1 MFSLDQKYIQRLVES
16 SPDIIIAVDS
26 GGTIVYYNDGARK
39 SLQYGGQEMI
49 GRKADDIYPSIEEAR
64 RVMKAMRDSGDS
76 GRISNFETVF
86 RDKSGALIPVMISG
100 SIIYDDENKEI
111 GSIGF
116 ARDIRRMRQRE
127 QLATAGE
134 IAVSL
139 AHEINNPLES
149 ITINLELL
157 ARAIEG
163 HMKDAELATE
173 NEHLDAIRA
182 GIGRVNAIVRRLDE
196 MSRRGVYETRDYMNG
211 KRMADLAPREAVTL
225 PKHFNEHTQ
234 AAPGGEQSWPLAG
247 MAVLVLDDDV
257 EVITSLADVLRAE
270 RCIVHTAMRP
280 SAALGVLRNMKVD
293 AVISDVVM
301 PEMDGYEF
309 YLHVKQ
315 EMPQIPVVLM
325 TAYYY
330 DKDHIIKRSK
340 LKGLEGAIF
349 KKPVNPAKLRQ
360 MLISMRQKGTATAKP
375 PVPPTT
381 IPQPGADR
389 YHPDPFRSCDAREA
403 AHSDANPRR
412 ARE

>member
-1 MFSLDQKYIQRLVES
+1 MFSLDQKYIQRLIES
-16 SPDIIIAVDS
+16 SPDMIVAVDS
-26 GGTIVYYNDGARK
+26 DGTIVYYNDGARK
-39 SLQYGGQEMI
+39 SLHYTGQEMI
-49 GRKADDIYPSIEEAR
+49 GRKADDIYPSLEEAR
-64 RVMKAMRDSGDS
+64 RVMKAMRDSDDG
-76 GRISNFETVF
+76 GRISNFETNF
-86 RDKSGALIPVMISG
+86 RDKDGSLIPVMISG
-100 SIIYDDENKEI
+100 SIIYDDEHKEI

-116 ARDIRRMRQRE
+116 ARDIRRMRVRQ
-127 QLATAGE
+127 QLATVGE

-149 ITINLELL
+149 ITNNLELL

-196 MSRRGVYETRDYMNG
+196 MSRKGIYETRDYLNG
-211 KRMADLAPREAVTL
+211 KRMADLAPREAATL
-225 PKHFNEHTQ
+225 PKHITEHAQ
-234 AAPGGEQSWPLAG
+234 ALTSSEQGWPLAG
-247 MAVLVLDDDV
+247 MAVLVLDDDG
-257 EVITSLADVLRAE
+257 EVVTSLADVLRAE

-280 SAALGVLRNMKVD
+280 SAALGVLRNMKID

-349 KKPVNPAKLRQ
+349 KKPVNPGKLRQ
-360 MLISMRQKGTATAKP
+360 MLIAMRQKNAAPPKP
-375 PVPPTT
+375 PIPPASTETPPTQT
-381 IPQPGADR
+381 GATR
-389 YHPDPFRSCDAREA
+389 
-403 AHSDANPRR
+403 
-412 ARE
+412 

>member
-1 MFSLDQKYIQRLVES
+1 MLSLDKKYFQRLIES
-16 SPDIIIAVDS
+16 SPDIIIAVDKS
-26 GGTIVYYNDGARK
+26 GTVNYYNDGART
-39 SLQYGGQEMI
+39 SLGYSSEEII
-49 GRKADDIYPSIEEAR
+49 GENCSRIYASIDDAR
-64 RVMKAMRDSGDS
+64 RVMKAMRESADKGKIAS
-76 GRISNFETVF
+76 FETNF
-86 RDKSGALIPVMISG
+86 RNKDGELIPVMITG
-100 SIIYDDENKEI
+100 SLIHDDDGNEI

-116 ARDIRRMRQRE
+116 ARDIRRMRHNQ

-149 ITINLELL
+149 ITNNLELL

-173 NEHLDAIRA
+173 NEHLDAIRT
-182 GIGRVNAIVRRLDE
+182 GISRVNAIVRRLDE

-211 KRMADLAPREAVTL
+211 KRMADLAPREAVAL
-225 PKHFNEHTQ
+225 PKHFNEHPQ
-234 AAPGGEQSWPLAG
+234 AAAGAEQSWPLAG

-257 EVITSLADVLRAE
+257 EVVTSLADVLRAE
-270 RCIVHTAMRP
+270 RCIVHTATRP

-315 EMPQIPVVLM
+315 QMPYIPVVLM

-360 MLISMRQKGTATAKP
+360 MLISMRQKGPAATKP
-375 PVPPTT
+375 PAPPTST
-381 IPQPGADR
+381 PQAGADR
-389 YHPDPFRSCDAREA
+389 
-403 AHSDANPRR
+403 
-412 ARE
+412 

>member
-1 MFSLDQKYIQRLVES
+1 MIV
-16 SPDIIIAVDS
+16 AVDS
-26 GGTIVYYNDGARK
+26 DGTIVYYNDGARTNLHY
-39 SLQYGGQEMI
+39 SGQEMI
-49 GRKADDIYPSIEEAR
+49 GEKVLRIYPSIEEAR
-64 RVMKAMRDSGDS
+64 RVMTAMRESGQG
-76 GRISNFETVF
+76 GRISNFETAF
-86 RDKSGALIPVMISG
+86 KNKDGELIPVMISG
-100 SIIYDDENKEI
+100 SLINDDEGKEI

-149 ITINLELL
+149 ITNNLELL
-157 ARAIEG
+157 ARAVEG

-182 GIGRVNAIVRRLDE
+182 GIVRVSAIVRRLDE
-196 MSRRGVYETRDYMNG
+196 NCRKGVYETRDYLNG
-211 KRMADLAPREAVTL
+211 KRMADLAPREAA
-225 PKHFNEHTQ
+225 PIHKHDTDHG
-234 AAPGGEQSWPLAG
+234 AAPGPEQSWPLAG
-247 MAVLVLDDDV
+247 MTVLVLDDDV
-257 EVITSLADVLRAE
+257 EVVTSLADVLRAE
-270 RCIVHTAMRP
+270 RCIVHTATRP
-280 SAALGVLRNMKVD
+280 SVALGIVRNMKIE

-309 YLHVKQ
+309 YLQVKQ
-315 EMPQIPVVLM
+315 ELPHIPVVLM

-360 MLISMRQKGTATAKP
+360 MLIAMRQKGAASPKP
-375 PVPPTT
+375 EA
-381 IPQPGADR
+381 PQPGA
-389 YHPDPFRSCDAREA
+389 
-403 AHSDANPRR
+403 AH
-412 ARE
+412 

>member
-1 MFSLDQKYIQRLVES
+1 MFSLDQKYIQRLIES
-16 SPDIIIAVDS
+16 SPDMIVAVDS
-26 GGTIVYYNDGARK
+26 DGTIVYYNDGARK
-39 SLQYGGQEMI
+39 SLHYTGQEMI
-49 GRKADDIYPSIEEAR
+49 GGQVSAIYPSIDEAR
-64 RVMKAMRDSGDS
+64 RVMKAMRDSGDG
-76 GRISNFETVF
+76 GRISNFETNF
-86 RDKSGALIPVMISG
+86 RDKDGSLIPVMISG
-100 SIIYDDENKEI
+100 SIIYDDEHKEI

-116 ARDIRRMRQRE
+116 ARDIRRMRARQ
-127 QLATAGE
+127 QLATVGE

-149 ITINLELL
+149 ITNNLELL
-157 ARAIEG
+157 ARAIDG

-196 MSRRGVYETRDYMNG
+196 MSRKGIYETRDYLNG
-211 KRMADLAPREAVTL
+211 KRMADLAPREAVAL
-225 PKHFNEHTQ
+225 PKHITEHAQ
-234 AAPGGEQSWPLAG
+234 APTSSEQGWPLAG
-247 MAVLVLDDDV
+247 MAVLVLDDDG
-257 EVITSLADVLRAE
+257 EVVTSLADVLRAE

-280 SAALGVLRNMKVD
+280 SAALGILRNMKID

-309 YLHVKQ
+309 YVHVKQ

-349 KKPVNPAKLRQ
+349 KKPVNPGKLRQ
-360 MLISMRQKGTATAKP
+360 MLIAMRQKNAAPPKP
-375 PVPPTT
+375 PMPPASTETPPT
-381 IPQPGADR
+381 QPGATR
-389 YHPDPFRSCDAREA
+389 
-403 AHSDANPRR
+403 
-412 ARE
+412 

>member
-16 SPDIIIAVDS
+16 SPDMIVAVDS
-26 GGTIVYYNDGARK
+26 DGTIVYYNDGART
-39 SLQYGGQEMI
+39 SLRYSGQEMI
-49 GRKADDIYPSIEEAR
+49 GEKVLRIYPSIEEAR
-64 RVMKAMRDSGDS
+64 RVMTAMRESGQR
-76 GRISNFETVF
+76 GRISNFETIF
-86 RDKSGALIPVMISG
+86 KSKDGEMIPVMISG
-100 SIIYDDENKEI
+100 SLINDDEGKEI

-149 ITINLELL
+149 ITNNLELL
-157 ARAIEG
+157 ARAVEG

-182 GIGRVNAIVRRLDE
+182 GIVRVSAIVRRLDE
-196 MSRRGVYETRDYMNG
+196 NCRKGVYETRDYLNG
-211 KRMADLAPREAVTL
+211 KRMADLAPREAAPVH
-225 PKHFNEHTQ
+225 KHEAEHSS
-234 AAPGGEQSWPLAG
+234 APVSEQSWPLAG
-247 MAVLVLDDDV
+247 MTVLVLDDDV
-257 EVITSLADVLRAE
+257 EVVTSLADVLRAE
-270 RCIVHTAMRP
+270 RCIVHTATRP
-280 SAALGVLRNMKVD
+280 SVALGMVRNMKIE

-309 YLHVKQ
+309 YMQVKQ
-315 EMPQIPVVLM
+315 ELPHIPVVLM

-349 KKPVNPAKLRQ
+349 KKPVNPSKLRM
-360 MLISMRQKGTATAKP
+360 MLIAMREKHAAAGPKP
-375 PVPPTT
+375 EA
-381 IPQPGADR
+381 PQPGA
-389 YHPDPFRSCDAREA
+389 
-403 AHSDANPRR
+403 AH
-412 ARE
+412 

>member
-1 MFSLDQKYIQRLVES
+1 MFSLDQKYIQRLIES
-16 SPDIIIAVDS
+16 SPDMIVAVDS
-26 GGTIVYYNDGARK
+26 DGTIVYYNDGVRK
-39 SLQYGGQEMI
+39 SLHYSGQEMI
-49 GRKADDIYPSIEEAR
+49 GAKVNTIYPSIEEAR

-76 GRISNFETVF
+76 GRVSNFETVF
-86 RDKSGALIPVMISG
+86 RDKGGELIPVMISG
-100 SIIYDDENKEI
+100 SIINDESNKAI

-149 ITINLELL
+149 ITNNLELL

-173 NEHLDAIRA
+173 NEHLEAIRS
-182 GIGRVNAIVRRLDE
+182 GIVRVNAIVRRLDE

-211 KRMADLAPREAVTL
+211 KRMADLAPREAIPL
-225 PKHFNEHTQ
+225 PKHFNDHPQGVPMT
-234 AAPGGEQSWPLAG
+234 EQSWPLAG
-247 MAVLVLDDDV
+247 MSVLVLDDDV
-257 EVITSLADVLRAE
+257 EVVTSLADVLRAE
-270 RCIVHTAMRP
+270 RCIVHTATRP
-280 SAALGVLRNMKVD
+280 SAALGILRNMKID

-315 EMPQIPVVLM
+315 EMPHIPVVLM

-349 KKPVNPAKLRQ
+349 KKPVNPSKLRQ
-360 MLISMRQKGTATAKP
+360 MLISVRQKGPSAVKP
-375 PVPPTT
+375 TPPTPT
-381 IPQPGADR
+381 PQAG
-389 YHPDPFRSCDAREA
+389 A
-403 AHSDANPRR
+403 AH
-412 ARE
+412 

>member
-16 SPDIIIAVDS
+16 SPDMIVAVDS
-26 GGTIVYYNDGARK
+26 DGTIVYYNDGARA
-39 SLQYGGQEMI
+39 SLHYSGQEMI
-49 GRKADDIYPSIEEAR
+49 GGKVLSIYPSVEEAR
-64 RVMKAMRDSGDS
+64 RVMKAMRDSGDA
-76 GRISNFETVF
+76 GRVSNFETVF
-86 RDKSGALIPVMISG
+86 RDKDGTLIPVMISG
-100 SIIYDDENKEI
+100 SIIYDDDHKEI

-149 ITINLELL
+149 ITNNLELL

-182 GIGRVNAIVRRLDE
+182 GIVRVNAIVRRLDE

-211 KRMADLAPREAVTL
+211 KRMADLAPREAVAL
-225 PKHFNEHTQ
+225 PKHFNEHPQSTP
-234 AAPGGEQSWPLAG
+234 ASEQSWPLAG

-257 EVITSLADVLRAE
+257 EVVTSLADVLRAE
-270 RCIVHTAMRP
+270 RCIVHTATRP

-340 LKGLEGAIF
+340 LRGLEGAIF

-360 MLISMRQKGTATAKP
+360 MLISMRQKGPAATKP
-375 PVPPTT
+375 PVPPTST
-381 IPQPGADR
+381 PQPGADR
-389 YHPDPFRSCDAREA
+389 
-403 AHSDANPRR
+403 
-412 ARE
+412 

>member
-16 SPDIIIAVDS
+16 SPDMIIAVDS
-26 GGTIVYYNDGARK
+26 DGTIVYYNDGARK
-39 SLQYGGQEMI
+39 NLHYSGQEMI
-49 GRKADDIYPSIEEAR
+49 GAKVNAIYPSIEEAR
-64 RVMKAMRDSGDS
+64 RVMKAMRDSGDA
-76 GRISNFETVF
+76 GRVSNFETVF
-86 RDKSGALIPVMISG
+86 RDKDSSLIPVMISG
-100 SIIYDDENKEI
+100 SIIRDDEGKEI

-149 ITINLELL
+149 ITNNLELL

-173 NEHLDAIRA
+173 NEHLDAIRT
-182 GIGRVNAIVRRLDE
+182 GISRVNAIVRRLDE

-211 KRMADLAPREAVTL
+211 KRMADLAPREAVAL
-225 PKHFNEHTQ
+225 PKHFNEHAQ
-234 AAPGGEQSWPLAG
+234 AAPGAEQSWPLAG

-257 EVITSLADVLRAE
+257 EVVTSLADVLRAE
-270 RCIVHTAMRP
+270 RCIVHTATRP

-315 EMPQIPVVLM
+315 EMPHIPVVLM

-360 MLISMRQKGTATAKP
+360 MLVSMRQKGPATTKP
-375 PVPPTT
+375 PAPPTST
-381 IPQPGADR
+381 PQAGADR
-389 YHPDPFRSCDAREA
+389 
-403 AHSDANPRR
+403 
-412 ARE
+412 

>member
-1 MFSLDQKYIQRLVES
+1 MIV
-16 SPDIIIAVDS
+16 AVDS
-26 GGTIVYYNDGARK
+26 DGTIVYYNDGARK
-39 SLQYGGQEMI
+39 NLHYTGQEMI
-49 GRKADDIYPSIEEAR
+49 GRKADDIYPSIDEAR
-64 RVMKAMRDSGDS
+64 RVMKAMRDSGDG
-76 GRISNFETVF
+76 GRIANFETSF
-86 RDKSGALIPVMISG
+86 RDKDGAAIPVMISG
-100 SIIYDDENKEI
+100 SIIYDDEHKEI

-116 ARDIRRMRQRE
+116 ARDIRRMRARQ
-127 QLATAGE
+127 QLATVGE

-149 ITINLELL
+149 ITNNLELL

-173 NEHLDAIRA
+173 NEHLEAIRA

-196 MSRRGVYETRDYMNG
+196 MSRKGIYETRDYLNG
-211 KRMADLAPREAVTL
+211 KRMADLAPREAVAL
-225 PKHFNEHTQ
+225 PKHIAEHPQ
-234 AAPGGEQSWPLAG
+234 AVPASEQGWPLAG
-247 MAVLVLDDDV
+247 MAVLVLDDDG
-257 EVITSLADVLRAE
+257 EVVTSLADVLRAE

-280 SAALGVLRNMKVD
+280 SAALGILRNMKID

-309 YLHVKQ
+309 YMHVKQ

-349 KKPVNPAKLRQ
+349 KKPVNPGKLRQ
-360 MLISMRQKGTATAKP
+360 MLIAMRQKNAAPPKP
-375 PVPPTT
+375 TIPPAPDTPPT
-381 IPQPGADR
+381 QPGATR
-389 YHPDPFRSCDAREA
+389 
-403 AHSDANPRR
+403 
-412 ARE
+412 

>member
-1 MFSLDQKYIQRLVES
+1 MFSLDTKYIQRLVES
-16 SPDIIIAVDS
+16 SPDMIVAVDS
-26 GGTIVYYNDGARK
+26 DGTIVYYNDGARK
-39 SLQYGGQEMI
+39 NLHYSGQEMI
-49 GRKADDIYPSIEEAR
+49 GGKVIAIYPSIEEAR
-64 RVMKAMRDSGDS
+64 RVMKAMRDSGDG

-86 RDKSGALIPVMISG
+86 HDKGGALIPVMISG
-100 SIIYDDENKEI
+100 SIIYDDDHKEI

-149 ITINLELL
+149 ITNNLELL

-196 MSRRGVYETRDYMNG
+196 MSRKGIYETRDYMNG
-211 KRMADLAPREAVTL
+211 KRMADLAPREAVHL
-225 PKHFNEHTQ
+225 PKHIAEHAQ
-234 AAPGGEQSWPLAG
+234 AAPASEQAWPLAG
-247 MAVLVLDDDV
+247 MAVLVLDDDA
-257 EVITSLADVLRAE
+257 EVVTSLADVLRAE

-349 KKPVNPAKLRQ
+349 KKPVNPGKLRQ
-360 MLISMRQKGTATAKP
+360 MLIAMRQKNAAPPKP
-375 PVPPTT
+375 PLPPAPET
-381 IPQPGADR
+381 PPDQPGATR
-389 YHPDPFRSCDAREA
+389 
-403 AHSDANPRR
+403 
-412 ARE
+412 

>member
-1 MFSLDQKYIQRLVES
+1 MFSLDHKYIQRLVES
-16 SPDIIIAVDS
+16 SPDMIVAVDS
-26 GGTIVYYNDGARK
+26 DGTIVYYNEGARK
-39 SLQYGGQEMI
+39 SLHYSGQEMI
-49 GRKADDIYPSIEEAR
+49 GGKVLSIYPSIEEAR
-64 RVMKAMRDSGDS
+64 RIMKAMRDSGDA
-76 GRISNFETVF
+76 GRVSNFETVF
-86 RDKSGALIPVMISG
+86 RDKDGTLIPVMISG
-100 SIIYDDENKEI
+100 SIIFDDEGKEI

-116 ARDIRRMRQRE
+116 ARDIRRMRQRD

-149 ITINLELL
+149 ITNNLELL

-173 NEHLDAIRA
+173 NEHLDAIRV
-182 GIGRVNAIVRRLDE
+182 GISRVNAIVRRLDE
-196 MSRRGVYETRDYMNG
+196 MSRKGVYETRDYMNG
-211 KRMADLAPREAVTL
+211 KRMADLAPREAIAL
-225 PKHFNEHTQ
+225 PKHFTEHQQVTPASEQ
-234 AAPGGEQSWPLAG
+234 AWPLAG
-247 MAVLVLDDDV
+247 MAVLVLDDDEQV
-257 EVITSLADVLRAE
+257 VTSLADVLRAE
-270 RCIVHTAMRP
+270 RCIVHTATRP

-349 KKPVNPAKLRQ
+349 KKPVNPGKLRQ
-360 MLISMRQKGTATAKP
+360 MLIAIRQKGVAAIKP
-375 PVPPTT
+375 PLPPTT
-381 IPQPGADR
+381 PPQPSA
-389 YHPDPFRSCDAREA
+389 S
-403 AHSDANPRR
+403 S
-412 ARE
+412 